1 MCAAILYLNAACESF
16 FFNTGDGVVVCVNNL
31 GALSALEMAVIT
43 RAAIV
48 CLGNYGLIHLISSLS
63 SIPPQVCVDL
73 SLMVNISE
81 DVVECDCR
89 LLW

>member
-48 CLGNYGLIHLISSLS
+48 CLGNYGLIHFISSLS
-63 SIPPQVCVDL
+63 SILPK
-73 SLMVNISE
+73 SL
-81 DVVECDCR
+81 
-89 LLW
+89 LTFL